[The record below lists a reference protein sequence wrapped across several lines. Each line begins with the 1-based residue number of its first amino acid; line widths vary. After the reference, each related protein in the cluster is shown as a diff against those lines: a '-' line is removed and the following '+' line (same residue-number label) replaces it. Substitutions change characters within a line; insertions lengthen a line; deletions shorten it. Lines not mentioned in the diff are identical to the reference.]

1 MCPGIDGSIGVER
14 VCPANAGS
22 TLTFEFHDRPDIVT
36 SGAIDSSH
44 KGPCAVYMK
53 KVDSAV
59 ANDTAKGDGWFKICM
74 EADRIY
80 PRRLLTSFGRRCRLQ
95 HCY

>member
-1 MCPGIDGSIGVER
+1 M
-14 VCPANAGS
+14 
-22 TLTFEFHDRPDIVT
+22 TFEFHDKPDVIT
-36 SGAIDSSH
+36 SGAIDPSH

-74 EADRIY
+74 EDDRIY
-80 PRRLLTSFGRRCRLQ
+80 VTLHS
-95 HCY
+95 H